1 MSKSTKIQGPIQG
14 GKYGW
19 PFAASMLDMD
29 TLNYSEHEYF
39 IEGEAVRYRMRDGAE
54 PDRRGFWQAENAGMA
69 NFKTRF
75 IVYAPRDQ
83 ADFNGT
89 VVLTWNNVTAGH
101 DLFQADSKSLFDN
114 GFALVCLTT
123 QKAGI
128 EGLPPLHQGLHGWD
142 AERYPDLQ
150 IPSDDLS
157 FDIFSQVAELIG
169 PHRAVKDID
178 PMSGLKVER
187 VIAQGAS
194 QSAGRLATFINAIA
208 PIHNP
213 IDGFILQIY
222 FGRGTPLEV
231 GDSLVDINK
240 PQPGNPA
247 ERLKGANLLRDD
259 LDVPIFVVNSELEA
273 IACFGVRQPNTQT
286 MRFWEVAGTSHT
298 SIQARTTRQK
308 LLDRDHVISR
318 KVEAAIN
325 AIPIGPV
332 YDVIYEHMQR
342 WLTDGTLPP
351 VFPSIDFEGTPPSPK
366 RDESGIAT
374 GGIRLPQ
381 VEAPLA
387 KNSAIPLTEDI
398 FALLGGSCLP
408 FSQAKLKT
416 LYNDKTHFLAL
427 FSRAANAAVADGAIT
442 SRALDGLV
450 EEAAESWDNIVI

>member
-1 MSKSTKIQGPIQG
+1 MTNTTKIQGPIQG
-14 GKYGW
+14 GKHGW

-29 TLNYSEHEYF
+29 EVNYLEQEYF
-39 IEGEAVRYRMRDGAE
+39 VEGEAIRYRMKEGAAL
-54 PDRRGFWQAENAGMA
+54 DRRGFWQVEKAGAE

-89 VVLTWNNVTAGH
+89 VILTWNNVTAGH
-101 DLFQADSKSLFDN
+101 DLFQADSKTLFEN

-128 EGLPPLHQGLHGWD
+128 EGLPPLHQGLTGWD
-142 AERYPDLQ
+142 TERYSDLH

-157 FDIFSQVAELIG
+157 FDIFSQAAELVG
-169 PHRAVKDID
+169 PNRTVAGID
-178 PMSGLKVER
+178 PMSGLKVKR

-222 FGRGTPLEV
+222 FGSGTPLEV
-231 GDSLVDINK
+231 GDTLVDISK
-240 PQPGNPA
+240 PPPGNAA
-247 ERLKGANLLRDD
+247 ERLQGKNLLRDD
-259 LDVPIFVVNSELEA
+259 LGVPIFVVNSELEA
-273 IACFGVRQPNTQT
+273 IACFGVRQPNTET

-298 SIQARTTRQK
+298 SIQGRTVRQK
-308 LLDRDHVISR
+308 LLDRDNIISR
-318 KVEAAIN
+318 KVESAIN

-351 VFPSIDFEGTPPSPK
+351 VFPGIDFEGTPPSPK
-366 RDESGIAT
+366 RDEYGIAA

-381 VEAPLA
+381 VEVPLA
-387 KNSAIPLTEDI
+387 KNSAIPLGEDI
-398 FALLGGSCLP
+398 FSLLGGSSYP
-408 FSQAKLKT
+408 FPPEQLEA
-416 LYNDKTHFLAL
+416 LYGDKERFLAL
-427 FSRAANAAVADGAIT
+427 FSHAAKAAIANGAMT
-442 SRALDGLV
+442 SRAFDQLIL
-450 EEAAESWDNIVI
+450 EAAESWDCIVN